1 MSKTDPGNFFEDF
14 ALGQEIRHA
23 TPRTVTAG
31 DQALY
36 TALYGARFAVHSS
49 DEFARTLGRSG
60 EIEGKVVV
68 DLTRRPRRRMQ
79 PQGRGR

>member
-36 TALYGARFAVHSS
+36 TA
-49 DEFARTLGRSG
+49 
-60 EIEGKVVV
+60 
-68 DLTRRPRRRMQ
+68 P
-79 PQGRGR
+79 